1 LSRPIFESL
10 VERKIIDPAKV
21 SVLEY
26 SKPFPQYPWTMRS
39 NLNPELK
46 EKIRAAFLNLKDP
59 AVLKP
64 FKAEGFDVI
73 TDKHYDVVRNLGPLL
88 KIDLAKFQ

>member
-1 LSRPIFESL
+1 
-10 VERKIIDPAKV
+10 KV
-21 SVLEY
+21 LAY

-39 NLNPELK
+39 NLKPELK
-46 EKIRAAFLNLKDP
+46 EKIRNAFLSLKDP

-64 FKAEGFDVI
+64 FKAEAFAPI
-73 TDKHYDVVRNLGPLL
+73 TDQQYDVVRDLGPLL